1 MNIYN
6 RIMDIICK
14 FKIYSKDNVNLQGEM
29 YAFSKG
35 LEIVGNR
42 LETMEK
48 ECFVSTAE
56 DYGLTVKERYFD
68 SITRADNIKD
78 RREMLLSI
86 LSVNETDFNLSGMKK
101 FMKQFPVS
109 SKITEFAT
117 TNRILIT
124 FDKNDWLVN
133 NFDFVKS
140 CVEDFFPSHLEFQL
154 QINK

>member
-1 MNIYN
+1 M
-6 RIMDIICK
+6 
-14 FKIYSKDNVNLQGEM
+14 
-29 YAFSKG
+29 
-35 LEIVGNR
+35 
-42 LETMEK
+42 T
-48 ECFVSTAE
+48 
-56 DYGLTVKERYFD
+56 
-68 SITRADNIKD
+68 ITRADNIKD

-86 LSVNETDFNLSGMKK
+86 LSVNETDFNLFGMKK
-101 FMKQFPVS
+101 FMGQFPVN

-124 FDKNDWLVN
+124 FDKNDWIVN

>member
-1 MNIYN
+1 
-6 RIMDIICK
+6 MDIICK

-68 SITRADNIKD
+68 SITRADNIRD

-101 FMKQFPVS
+101 FMGQFPVNS
-109 SKITEFAT
+109 EITEFAT
-117 TNRILIT
+117 TKRILIT
-124 FDKNDWLVN
+124 FDKNDWIVN

>member
-6 RIMDIICK
+6 RIMDIISK

-101 FMKQFPVS
+101 FMGQFPVNS
-109 SKITEFAT
+109 EITEFAT

-124 FDKNDWLVN
+124 FDKNDWIVN